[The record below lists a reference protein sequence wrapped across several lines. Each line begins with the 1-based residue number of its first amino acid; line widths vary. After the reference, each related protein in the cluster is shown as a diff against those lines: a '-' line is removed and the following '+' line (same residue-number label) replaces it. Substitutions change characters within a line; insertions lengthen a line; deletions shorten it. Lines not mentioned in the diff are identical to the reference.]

1 MPLPVVPVSN
11 GSQQNY
17 SYKWLKGEV
26 GHYENTVSV
35 EWAYLSVRLV
45 EACHFCS
52 Y

>member
-35 EWAYLSVRLV
+35 EWAYLSVHKTPR
-45 EACHFCS
+45 
-52 Y
+52 